1 VAAATVAVFVA
12 WNRWA
17 RSAGVVVRWSART
30 RRKAGVASSLDIARH
45 ASASAMR
52 RRAATVRPSLAG
64 LSRRRRCRLPPREVA
79 VRLCHTAW
87 QTVWASIED
96 VVLVFG
102 GPRVGKTGL
111 IAGLVLDA
119 PGAALVL
126 DAPGAALVTSTRTDL
141 HETTRPAA
149 GAAGPGLRVQPGRPG
164 RPPVHDHLRT
174 R

>member
-1 VAAATVAVFVA
+1 
-12 WNRWA
+12 
-17 RSAGVVVRWSART
+17 
-30 RRKAGVASSLDIARH
+30 
-45 ASASAMR
+45 MR

-79 VRLCHTAW
+79 VRLCRTAW

-141 HETTRPAA
+141 HELRAPLRARRGPVFVFNPVGPAGLPSTITFVPADRLRGPGDRGGAGHRPARR
-149 GAAGPGLRVQPGRPG
+149 GLPWRRRAWGRC
-164 RPPVHDHLRT
+164 
-174 R
+174 